1 MPKTSKQIPSPS
13 AIENSKAKSTN
24 GFKKNQVMQMQWC
37 VHTYIN
43 FIYLFHIVKNVSHS
57 VLSYTTHSVC
67 LSTACLSICKNA
79 CWWIKTKKHLK
90 EIVNMEFPFLLEKKK
105 KGKKLTVDA
114 TNNRKSNFFSSFF
127 IHLPCWAISPKYSIY
142 SQKES
147 NPNQKKG
154 STFHQTEY
162 KRKYDLGFLVE

>member
-13 AIENSKAKSTN
+13 AIENSKTKSTNGFCQKKKSTN

-43 FIYLFHIVKNVSHS
+43 LIYLFHIVKNVSHS

-79 CWWIKTKKHLK
+79 CWWIKTKKHLR

-105 KGKKLTVDA
+105 MPLTTERA
-114 TNNRKSNFFSSFF
+114 TSLAASSYTC
-127 IHLPCWAISPKYSIY
+127 LVEQWVLNTLSIAK
-142 SQKES
+142 KES
-147 NPNQKKG
+147 NPNQKKRMRIALI
-154 STFHQTEY
+154 
-162 KRKYDLGFLVE
+162 KL